1 MPGIPEKTTTAVS
14 RHNPPPFDSDSF
26 YTNQKGQRQ
35 GKTQTPGYMGVLGI
49 KSQMPQGQ
57 APLQNPHPMHLS
69 GSTRYSNPAFPRSL
83 RKMADSGQTAT
94 QIPQSRHLPQ
104 DAQTSPQD
112 DKSSGRVLGS

>member
-1 MPGIPEKTTTAVS
+1 
-14 RHNPPPFDSDSF
+14 
-26 YTNQKGQRQ
+26 
-35 GKTQTPGYMGVLGI
+35 MGVLGI

-57 APLQNPHPMHLS
+57 APLQNPHPMHRS
-69 GSTRYSNPAFPRSL
+69 GSTWYSNPAFPMSL